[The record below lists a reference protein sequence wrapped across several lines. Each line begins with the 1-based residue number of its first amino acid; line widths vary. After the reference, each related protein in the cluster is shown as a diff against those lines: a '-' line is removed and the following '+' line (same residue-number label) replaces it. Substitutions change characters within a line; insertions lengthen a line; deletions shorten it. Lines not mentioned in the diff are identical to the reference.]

1 MVGAFEGVCSC
12 LDYITDYLNPNDQ
25 WWSDW
30 TVHGCVLFSLAGVD
44 ISSSLKK
51 HQLSTLLT
59 RGNRKQDWL
68 ATSSY
73 YRNSEIYKN
82 SVMALSRCT
91 VDAEQ
96 TLERSINFIVSIR
109 VRFEDANSQERTTSH
124 WHDPSSAPEYS
135 LLRISPSFTKCLSN
149 IQNFLSRR
157 LECT

>member
-12 LDYITDYLNPNDQ
+12 LDYITDYLSPNDQ

-82 SVMALSRCT
+82 SVMASSRCRCRASSW
-91 VDAEQ
+91 AEYKFYCKHP
-96 TLERSINFIVSIR
+96 SP
-109 VRFEDANSQERTTSH
+109 VRRCEQSGKNDEPLARPQLCT
-124 WHDPSSAPEYS
+124 EYS